1 MAFHPR
7 GGGRACDPRGEGGI
21 SVVVHAMLRAGA
33 LASASCAALI
43 GGSACVRAQSAI
55 WDATISNTH
64 WYVPTAQLLAYA
76 SPKTGFSNP
85 IPIGDQTL
93 WTLGTATNGSFAGSS
108 MAQIKIGPS
117 LLTDTSTIQ
126 GFVTTAGQITML
138 FTPTSGGTVTVG
150 LGYMRSVNG
159 VSSMEM
165 QMITG
170 DSLLV
175 THWAY
180 MLPYDPATFTPP
192 ASQPVPA
199 NSVPQWAW
207 TSGTPWR
214 IVSPTLFGTSAPGRF
229 VITNYQNGYFW
240 GSGIAPAGTSNKTF
254 TLLGSVTPEGN
265 VLFNTLSRGNLT
277 SLYGAASGDASGAQ
291 MIVSTYDLTGQPTGG
306 LATMS
311 LVQPYAETL
320 RAQHNRVGLGSA
332 DVLYRMSTTSLGWTD
347 SMAPGFAALDNLGGQ
362 GLSNAISQTLPV
374 LAGAASQA
382 TYATQRAVQQAVAS
396 RLDDISG
403 LNPGVAPE
411 RNVWMKPLGGIVRQG
426 SLDGVPGY
434 SATGGGVAV
443 GADTTTSPH
452 TMFGGMFAYSR
463 QTITGS
469 EDAVPNRLAVDSYQ
483 LGLYGAYAVSP
494 DVRLDVQIDGAIN
507 DNAASRLLT
516 FINGTAAGSYR
527 SHTGHAG
534 IAVRKLIPIEAGLTL
549 MPSLRLDYGQVR
561 SGAYQE
567 NGAGGF
573 SLSVDS
579 QVYRELTLTAGLK
592 STYQL
597 AKQVYLTADAGVGY
611 NTLNQGLQISASFA
625 GGGDRFVTDGLRLSP
640 WIYSAS
646 LGVVAPPNDCVD
658 LGIRYGL
665 QATSSGL
672 LQQSGL
678 AVLKVRL

>member
-1 MAFHPR
+1 MVR
-7 GGGRACDPRGEGGI
+7 
-21 SVVVHAMLRAGA
+21 VLLRAGA
-33 LASASCAALI
+33 LASAGWAALI
-43 GGSACVRAQSAI
+43 GGNAGARAQSAI

-93 WTLGTATNGSFAGSS
+93 WTLGVATNGSFTGTSV
-108 MAQIKIGPS
+108 AQIKLGPA

-138 FTPTSGGTVTVG
+138 FTPTSGGSVTVG
-150 LGYMRSVNG
+150 LGAMRTVGG

-180 MLPYDPATFTPP
+180 MLPYDPAIFTPP

-214 IVSPTLFGTSAPGRF
+214 IVSPTLFGSSAPGRF

-240 GSGIAPAGTSNKTF
+240 GAGIAPAGSSNTSF
-254 TLLGSVTPEGN
+254 TLLGSVTPEGS

-277 SLYGAASGDASGAQ
+277 SLYGTATGDASAAQ
-291 MIVSTYDLTGQPTGG
+291 MVASTYDLTGNLTGG

-311 LVQPYAETL
+311 LVQPYAATL
-320 RAQHNRVGLGSA
+320 QAENNRVGLGAA
-332 DVLYRMSTTSLGWTD
+332 DMLYRMSATSLGWSG
-347 SMAPGFAALDNLGGQ
+347 SMAAGFAALDNLGGQ
-362 GLSNAISQTLPV
+362 HLSTAVNQTLPV

-382 TYATQRAVQQAVAS
+382 TYATQRGFQQAVSS

-403 LNPGVAPE
+403 LNAGIAPE
-411 RNVWMKPLGGIVRQG
+411 RYVWMKPLGGIVSQG
-426 SLDGVPGY
+426 SRDGVPGY
-434 SATGGGVAV
+434 NASGGGVVA
-443 GADTTTSPH
+443 GADATMSPRALL
-452 TMFGGMFAYSR
+452 GGVFAYSH
-463 QTITGS
+463 QAITGS
-469 EDAVPNRLAVDSYQ
+469 EDAIPNRLAVDSYH
-483 LGLYGAYAVSP
+483 LGLYGAYAASR
-494 DVRLDVQIDGAIN
+494 DVRIDVQLDGAVN
-507 DNAASRLLT
+507 DNGESRSLT
-516 FINGTAAGSYR
+516 FINSTAAGSYR
-527 SHTGHAG
+527 SYTGHVGA
-534 IAVRKLIPIEAGLTL
+534 AVRKLLPVAPGLLL
-549 MPSLRLDYGQVR
+549 MPSLRLDYGEVR
-561 SGAYQE
+561 SSAYQE

-573 SLSVDS
+573 SLNVDS
-579 QVYRELTLTAGLK
+579 QAYRELTLTVGLK
-592 STYQL
+592 GSYQL
-597 AKQVYLTADAGVGY
+597 GRHACLTAEGGVGY
-611 NTLNQGLQISASFA
+611 NTLNQGLRIGAAFA
-625 GGGDRFVTDGLRLSP
+625 GGGDRFVTNGLSLSP
-640 WIYSAS
+640 WLYSAS
-646 LGVVAPPNDCVD
+646 LGLAAAGSDKVD
-658 LGIRYGL
+658 LGIRYGV

-678 AVLKVRL
+678 AVLKVKI